1 MSFGRTRKQRVRRW
15 CIRVFHFEPALRS
28 TAAIARTE
36 ALADDP
42 LEPELA
48 CMPEHHI
55 AGLVDMLVEV
65 QCPACF
71 AQELRELALAVRDR
85 RATQV
90 LASSSSRSKAN
101 STASVLIARS

>member
-1 MSFGRTRKQRVRRW
+1 
-15 CIRVFHFEPALRS
+15 
-28 TAAIARTE
+28 
-36 ALADDP
+36 
-42 LEPELA
+42 
-48 CMPEHHI
+48 MPEHHI

-71 AQELRELALAVRDR
+71 AQELRELALAVLDR

-101 STASVLIARS
+101 STASVFIARS